1 MNAVSVHKITIR
13 RLTLIAT
20 LLCVAAPAFAT
31 GIFAEPATATAS
43 MVWLGLIGLA
53 IAGSPRDGGSGS
65 DSND

>member
-1 MNAVSVHKITIR
+1 MSGHKITIR

-20 LLCVAAPAFAT
+20 LVCVAAPAFAT
-31 GIFAEPATATAS
+31 GIFAEPPTATTS

-65 DSND
+65 GSDPND